1 MVITTRIPAPA
12 VSGRLSPTT
21 VLAHLVSRLNP
32 RTVAVSRRDR
42 ERHHRL
48 RRERIEQERRSAR
61 AELAMLYLGVRR

>member
-12 VSGRLSPTT
+12 VSSRLSPTT
-21 VLAHLVSRLNP
+21 VLTQLVSRLT
-32 RTVAVSRRDR
+32 RHRVAASRADR

-61 AELAMLYLGVRR
+61 SDLAMLYLGVRR

>member
-12 VSGRLSPTT
+12 VSGRPAPTT
-21 VLAHLVSRLNP
+21 VLAQLVSRLT
-32 RTVAVSRRDR
+32 RHTVAVTRVDR

-61 AELAMLYLGVRR
+61 ADLAMLYLGVRR